1 MFSVTSDLAAS
12 VSVPTTPPKS
22 VRSDQSRATDSFGA
36 LVDSNAAAD
45 VSNSSTAPA
54 AQQPHAAPQQSPS
67 PRPSN
72 DNSAPADNSGSR
84 DKAASDQSAGNN
96 SGNSGGATT
105 GPGSDA
111 GANANA
117 SQPAATKS
125 GTTKSDTTKSTDK
138 PASGANSTADSSTAP
153 AVVAQPLSITTPNPV
168 AVTIAVAIPT
178 SGTPGA
184 TPASG
189 SGSAT
194 APLAIAAAAIAAS
207 SQAAPASTSS
217 AQTKIDANAAAAAS
231 TTAATA
237 TNPDAAAAAK
247 IAVQAAAGEA
257 IAKPVKPQLTPTGAT
272 DVATTIAATAP
283 VAPKTTSTKAAVA
296 TPAKGATSGTSDATS
311 GTSDSSATAAPADRG
326 NVASQQAAAAKPEA
340 GNGLAAKPDASA
352 GAALT
357 TPAPVTA
364 RDHSTVAATANAPT
378 GSSDAGGQ
386 VTGAFQPQPGTAA
399 TPLAPTGPLS
409 VTAATNAPVPL
420 SGLAVQ
426 IAASVKSG
434 KSSFEIRLDPA
445 DLGRIDVR
453 INVDTNGNVTSH
465 LTVEKPETLSM
476 LRQDAPQLQQAL
488 DDAGFKTGD
497 GGLQFSLRDQ
507 SFSGQNGGNDTPR
520 NAQRL
525 VITDDVTIP
534 ATVAGQSYGRMLGS
548 SSGVDIRV

>member
-1 MFSVTSDLAAS
+1 
-12 VSVPTTPPKS
+12 VSFPSTPPKS
-22 VRSDQSRATDSFGA
+22 ARSDQSRTTDSFGA
-36 LVDSNAAAD
+36 LVDSNAATD

-54 AQQPHAAPQQSPS
+54 AQQPQAAPQPSPS

-72 DNSAPADNSGSR
+72 DNSSPADNSGSR
-84 DKAASDQSAGNN
+84 DKAASDQSASNN

-125 GTTKSDTTKSTDK
+125 GTKKSDTTKSTDK
-138 PASGANSTADSSTAP
+138 PASGANSTADSSTAS

-168 AVTIAVAIPT
+168 AVTIAVAVPT
-178 SGTPGA
+178 AGTPGA

-207 SQAAPASTSS
+207 SQAASASAAS

-231 TTAATA
+231 TTAAAA
-237 TNPDAAAAAK
+237 TNPDAAAAK

-296 TPAKGATSGTSDATS
+296 APAKGATSGTSGATS

-340 GNGLAAKPDASA
+340 GNGLTDTAKPDASA

-357 TPAPVTA
+357 TPAPVAT

-420 SGLAVQ
+420 GGLAVQ

-497 GGLQFSLRDQ
+497 GGLQFSLHDQ

-534 ATVAGQSYGRMLGS
+534 AAVAGQSYGRMLGS